1 MTSTPLDDTSP
12 ELVLIPHG
20 AIRVD
25 PSLPAA
31 ASDREL
37 AVAALRQGLADRS
50 LDLPL
55 GPELDPADPARLLA
69 VNHLAVQL
77 VCAPLLA
84 DQVAIPLS
92 FWRTAATAPQLLLL
106 AAVED
111 ENGWVHFVGT
121 LTAQEFVAL
130 APEGIPSEDGLLLPV
145 ARFPGGLSRF
155 LSLVRLMQPEALP
168 RLAYPLQSTAAATTS
183 TMAESAVAV
192 WDWLNGRL
200 ADSLRSLGGT
210 LLLPAA
216 VPVRHAPA
224 ELPPCSPAG
233 VAHDIALRQGQL
245 VWGEEDPAALENF
258 RLLIAP
264 AGPQPERDG
273 LIVSLRCLESGVP
286 LPDGLRLRVRQGE
299 SEQILL
305 SKDSL
310 TLELSL
316 PGGPDEIAIA
326 LHFQESEPLAL
337 PPLTLLPPNER

>member
-1 MTSTPLDDTSP
+1 MTSTPPDDTSL

-25 PSLPAA
+25 PSLPAV

-55 GPELDPADPARLLA
+55 GPELDPADPTRLLA

-92 FWRTAATAPQLLLL
+92 FWRSAASAPQLVLL

-121 LTAQEFVAL
+121 LTAEEFVAL
-130 APEGIPSEDGLLLPV
+130 APEGLPSEEWLLLPV
-145 ARFPGGLSRF
+145 DRFSGGLGRF
-155 LSLVRLMQPEALP
+155 LSLARLMRPEALP
-168 RLAYPLQSTAAATTS
+168 RLAYPPQTTPAA
-183 TMAESAVAV
+183 MAAGAVAV

-200 ADSLRSLGGT
+200 ADSLSSLGGS
-210 LLLPAA
+210 LVLPAA
-216 VPVRHAPA
+216 VPVRQAA
-224 ELPPCSPAG
+224 AALPPGSPAG
-233 VAHDIALRQGQL
+233 VEHVIALRQGQL
-245 VWGEEDPAALENF
+245 VWGEENPPALERF

-273 LIVSLRCLESGVP
+273 LVVSLRCLEPGVP

-299 SEQILL
+299 SDQTLL
-305 SKDSL
+305 SEDSL
-310 TLELSL
+310 TLEFSL
-316 PGGPDEIAIA
+316 PGGPEEIAIA
-326 LHFQESEPLAL
+326 LRFQEGEPLSL

>member
-1 MTSTPLDDTSP
+1 MTSTPLDDTSL

-25 PSLPAA
+25 PSLPAV

-37 AVAALRQGLADRS
+37 AVAALRQDLADRS

-77 VCAPLLA
+77 VCIPLLA

-92 FWRTAATAPQLLLL
+92 FWRSAATAPQLVLL

-121 LTAQEFVAL
+121 LTAEEFVAL
-130 APEGIPSEDGLLLPV
+130 APEGLSSEEGLLLPV
-145 ARFPGGLSRF
+145 TRFPGGLGRF
-155 LSLVRLMQPEALP
+155 LSLVRLMRPEALP
-168 RLAYPLQSTAAATTS
+168 RLAYPPHTATAPAA
-183 TMAESAVAV
+183 MAAGAVAV

-200 ADSLRSLGGT
+200 ADSLSSLGGS
-210 LLLPAA
+210 LVLPAA
-216 VPVRHAPA
+216 VPVRQAA
-224 ELPPCSPAG
+224 AALPPGSPAG
-233 VAHDIALRQGQL
+233 VEHVIALRQGQL
-245 VWGEEDPAALENF
+245 VWGEENPPALERF

-273 LIVSLRCLESGVP
+273 LVVSLRCLEPGVP
-286 LPDGLRLRVRQGE
+286 LPDGLRLRVRQGK
-299 SEQILL
+299 SEQNLL
-305 SKDSL
+305 SQDSL
-310 TLELSL
+310 TLEHSL
-316 PGGPDEIAIA
+316 PGGPEEIAIA
-326 LHFQESEPLAL
+326 LRFQEGEPLSL
-337 PPLTLLPPNER
+337 PPLSLLPPNER